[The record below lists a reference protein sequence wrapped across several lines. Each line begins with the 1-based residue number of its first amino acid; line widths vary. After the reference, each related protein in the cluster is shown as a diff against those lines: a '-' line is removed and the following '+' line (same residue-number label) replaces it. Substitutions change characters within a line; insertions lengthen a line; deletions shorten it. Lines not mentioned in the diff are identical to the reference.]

1 MDLECAD
8 KKHRQGRCRNER
20 SCMYAYENNA
30 IISNKTAYKQK
41 LPIMLQSEMLIQ
53 EVVKNC
59 TSIRSADGSQY

>member
-1 MDLECAD
+1 
-8 KKHRQGRCRNER
+8 
-20 SCMYAYENNA
+20 MYAYENNA

-59 TSIRSADGSQY
+59 TSIRGADGSQY